1 MEKKT
6 LRDFFEELAPEV
18 REALARA
25 LYFTRVEEPRLW
37 GATAKKYELELWSE
51 DKFFKLV
58 SDLIGEDAIFKS
70 KIDYS
75 ERSLKVEK
83 LTEEE
88 NKKKEE
94 FLRNLQ
100 SGEQ

>member
-1 MEKKT
+1 MQQKT
-6 LRDFFEELAPEV
+6 LKDFFKELAPEV

-25 LYFTRVEEPRLW
+25 LQFTRIEEPKLW

-58 SDLIGEDAIFKS
+58 SELIGEEAMFKA
-70 KIDYS
+70 KIEYS

-83 LTEEE
+83 LTEED
-88 NKKKEE
+88 NKRKED
-94 FLRNLQ
+94 FLRNLEG
-100 SGEQ
+100 GE